1 MFRKISLLITLAALG
16 LSLCGPV
23 SGQKTA
29 TTEQSDRERDGLLGP
44 VRRVTIESSKIT
56 FKNGEGVEGSK
67 VLRAV
72 TTYDVNGKKIDSVA
86 HPVEGTAVAGKEQYK
101 YDAKGNIVEMQLR
114 GPDGGILSKETYA
127 YKFDELGN
135 WKQMTTSIT
144 VFQDGKIGEEPI
156 EVTYRTI
163 TYFYNQEVARVA
175 SGASP
180 RQTTTAPTKS
190 TTSVAMKPPQVL
202 SEPVAGSAS
211 KSNKAEPNTPGVSGK
226 IQNTS
231 SAGSDASSDAAKPAP
246 VETPSSTPSTPPPV
260 AITVKRVSEDT
271 LRTAAI
277 SLPEPSYPQAAEL
290 SRTEGRVNV
299 DLIIDEKGVVTN
311 ARATSANALLNE
323 AAEAAARAARFAP
336 ASLSTEP
343 ARISGTLSYNFVLP
357 KTAAPDASSKTN
369 KEEKTV
375 SNPKQLS
382 ANTSAPAVP
391 APVPEPAG
399 TTESF
404 YSQGVMYLDEGKL
417 TEAVDVLKQAV
428 HKDPES
434 APAYVKLGLAY
445 SALRQYKEAV
455 AVFKM
460 AIQIKRDSLD
470 AEAYYNLGHSYS
482 GIGKHADA
490 LNAFKQALYISRAEA
505 INAEEQKSVRTPS
518 AAELH
523 YSIALA
529 NSNMGR
535 YSDAIKE
542 LKQVIEMNP
551 QFAEAYFG
559 LAVCYIGLGDRN
571 GAEKQQ
577 RILATMN
584 PDLADKVSQALG
596 PNRNLP
602 PGVSEGILGGR
613 RRP

>member
-23 SGQKTA
+23 YAQKAATA
-29 TTEQSDRERDGLLGP
+29 EQSDRERDGLLGP
-44 VRRVTIESSKIT
+44 VRRVTIESAKIT
-56 FKNGEGVEGSK
+56 FKNGEGIEAPK

-86 HPVEGTAVAGKEQYK
+86 HPVEGTTVAGKEQYK

-114 GPDGGILSKETYA
+114 GPDGGILSKETYT

-144 VFQDGKIGEEPI
+144 VFQEGKIGEEPI

-175 SGASP
+175 SGASA
-180 RQTTTAPTKS
+180 RQTTPAPTKP

-211 KSNKAEPNTPGVSGK
+211 KTNKAEPNSPSVK
-226 IQNTS
+226 AQIQNTS
-231 SAGSDASSDAAKPAP
+231 STGPDASSDAAKPAP
-246 VETPSSTPSTPPPV
+246 VETPSSTPSAPPPA

-271 LRTAAI
+271 LRKAAI

-336 ASLSTEP
+336 ASLSSEP
-343 ARISGTLSYNFVLP
+343 ARITGTLSYDFVLP
-357 KTAAPDASSKTN
+357 KAAAPETSPKTN

-375 SNPKQLS
+375 SIPKNVS
-382 ANTSAPAVP
+382 ANTSAPAP
-391 APVPEPAG
+391 ASVSETGG
-399 TTESF
+399 TTE
-404 YSQGVMYLDEGKL
+404 YLYNQGLIYLNGGKL
-417 TEAVDVLKQAV
+417 TEAVEVLKQAV
-428 HKDPES
+428 HKDPEY

-460 AIQIKRDSLD
+460 AIQIKRDTLD
-470 AEAYYNLGHSYS
+470 AEAYYNLGHSYT
-482 GIGKHADA
+482 GIGKHSDA

-505 INAEEQKSVRTPS
+505 INAEEHKSVRTPS

-523 YSIALA
+523 YGIALA
-529 NSNMGR
+529 NSHMGR

-542 LKQVIEMNP
+542 LKQVIEINP

-559 LAVCYIGLGDRN
+559 LAVCYIAMGDRK

-584 PDLADKVSQALG
+584 PNLADKVSQALG
-596 PNRNLP
+596 PNSNLP